1 MKTSIREGELRAVP
15 VVPIE
20 TQAHIRLGKLFARAG
35 CTEEG
40 RAARSAE
47 GALAQ
52 AFERAEWVRRQ
63 NRQ

>member
-1 MKTSIREGELRAVP
+1 MKTPIREGELRAVP

-20 TQAHIRLGKLFARAG
+20 TQAHIRLDKLFARAG
-35 CTEEG
+35 CAEEG
-40 RAARSAE
+40 HAARSAE

-52 AFERAEWVRRQ
+52 ALERAEWVRRH